1 MRKLRTP
8 MLILALLSSLCAIAT
23 SAGLL
28 YYWLH
33 PIFGAAP
40 ESERLARITASPN
53 YVDGAFRNQIETPM
67 LTTDESRLSLMWRNF
82 SGKRQETRPPRP
94 LPTIKTDLR
103 MLDPAQD
110 LVIWLGHSS
119 YYVQLGGRR
128 ILIDPIFNDH
138 AAPLPWV
145 NRSFAGTD
153 LYTAADLP
161 DIDLLIITHD
171 HYDHLDYKTV
181 RALGP
186 KVSTIVTALGVGAH
200 LEAWGY
206 PDYKIN
212 ELDWGE
218 VFRVSSKND
227 DDTAKDSG
235 ISTGKAALEIIATPG
250 RHFSGRTFKR
260 SQTLWMGLV
269 LRTVERRLFFS
280 GDTGYGPHFSQI
292 GAHYGPFDWVTL
304 DTGQY
309 NPRWAF
315 MHMQPEEAAQ
325 AAEDLCARAY
335 TPGHVGRLTISDH
348 DWDDPFKRISV
359 ASVGRSYALWT
370 PEIGRPIY
378 LDGRPQHFRP
388 WWESVSQDAPAAG
401 SEPRSGND
409 YSRLTRCTYLVT
421 SSSPHAYGSV
431 SLAPAYDLNPSRTT
445 LCQ

>member
-1 MRKLRTP
+1 MTSYFPDTALMRKFHTP
-8 MLILALLSSLCAIAT
+8 MLILALLGSLCALAT
-23 SAGLL
+23 TAGLL

-40 ESERLARITASPN
+40 EGARLTRIAASPN
-53 YVDGAFRNQIETPM
+53 YIDGAFRNQIETPM
-67 LTTDESRLSLMWRNF
+67 LTTDESRLTLMWRNF
-82 SGKRQETRPPRP
+82 TGKRRETRPPHP
-94 LPTIKTDLR
+94 LPTIKTDLHA
-103 MLDPAQD
+103 LDPAQD

-145 NRSFAGTD
+145 NRTFSGTD
-153 LYTAADLP
+153 LYSVADLP
-161 DIDLLIITHD
+161 DIDVLIITHD
-171 HYDHLDYKTV
+171 HYDHLDYKTA
-181 RALGP
+181 RALRP
-186 KVSTIVTALGVGAH
+186 KVTTIVTALGVGAH

-206 PDYKIN
+206 ADYKIN

-218 VFRVSSKND
+218 IFRVGR
-227 DDTAKDSG
+227 TGAAKPNEY
-235 ISTGKAALEIIATPG
+235 AATLEIIATPG

-260 SQTLWMGLV
+260 SQTLWVGLV
-269 LRTVERRLFFS
+269 LRTAERRLFFS
-280 GDTGYGPHFSQI
+280 GDTGYGPHFAQI
-292 GAHYGPFDWVTL
+292 GEHYGPFDWVTL

-335 TPGHVGRLTISDH
+335 TPGHVGRLTISEH
-348 DWDDPFKRISV
+348 DWDEPFRRASA

-370 PEIGRPIY
+370 PEIGRLIY

-388 WWESVSQDAPAAG
+388 WWESVAEDNLTAG
-401 SEPRSGND
+401 EEPRS
-409 YSRLTRCTYLVT
+409 
-421 SSSPHAYGSV
+421 SS
-431 SLAPAYDLNPSRTT
+431 D
-445 LCQ
+445 

>member
-1 MRKLRTP
+1 MKKLRPPTP
-8 MLILALLSSLCAIAT
+8 MLILLCLGSLVALTAA
-23 SAGLL
+23 AAFL
-28 YYWLH
+28 YYWQH
-33 PIFGAAP
+33 PIFGAP
-40 ESERLARITASPN
+40 PKGDRLTRITASPN
-53 YVDGAFRNQIETPM
+53 YSDGAFRNQIETPM

-82 SGKRQETRPPRP
+82 TGKRHETRPPQP
-94 LPTIKTDLR
+94 LPTTKTDLR
-103 MLDPAQD
+103 ALDPAQD

-145 NRSFAGTD
+145 NRTFAGTD

-171 HYDHLDYKTV
+171 HYDHLDYKTA
-181 RALGP
+181 RALRA

-206 PDYKIN
+206 ADYRIN

-218 VFRVSSKND
+218 IFRVSGTSGRGESNSDGSEPSVESAGLSVSKP
-227 DDTAKDSG
+227 
-235 ISTGKAALEIIATPG
+235 ALEIIATPG

-269 LRTVERRLFFS
+269 LRTTDRRLFFS

-292 GAHYGPFDWVTL
+292 GEQYGPFDWVTL

-325 AAEDLCARAY
+325 AAEDLRARAY
-335 TPGHVGRLTISDH
+335 TPGHVGRLTISEH
-348 DWDDPFKRISV
+348 DWDEPFKRASA
-359 ASVGRSYALWT
+359 ASVGRRYTLWT

-378 LDGRPQHFRP
+378 LDGRSQHFGP
-388 WWESVSQDAPAAG
+388 WWETVAKAEEAAV
-401 SEPRSGND
+401 RD
-409 YSRLTRCTYLVT
+409 
-421 SSSPHAYGSV
+421 
-431 SLAPAYDLNPSRTT
+431 DK
-445 LCQ
+445 